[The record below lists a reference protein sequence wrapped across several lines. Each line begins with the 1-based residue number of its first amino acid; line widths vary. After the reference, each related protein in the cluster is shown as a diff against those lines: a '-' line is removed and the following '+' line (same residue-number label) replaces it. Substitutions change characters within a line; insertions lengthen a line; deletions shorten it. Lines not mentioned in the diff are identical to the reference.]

1 MFEFQKYEKISN
13 FKTKFFKLSYYF
25 MKKNKTKIEKK
36 KKLGRPQTSGRS
48 VEYNQTTFFLWPNH
62 RVYSYSVIRNNG
74 WRGHEDRLRLWL
86 FFYLI
91 LYCFY
96 LEVWWRTAAFLMF
109 KMAQIVLKNIKF
121 WDCDEYTAKKP
132 SIHTNSCGMLGIHIS
147 YFLSCVLLFPN
158 RND

>member
-1 MFEFQKYEKISN
+1 MSFLHLYNYQSNDQSMSQSTLFWEPKLITRVIYRASFYPMFNTWVSLKAY
-13 FKTKFFKLSYYF
+13 
-25 MKKNKTKIEKK
+25 
-36 KKLGRPQTSGRS
+36 
-48 VEYNQTTFFLWPNH
+48 VNH